1 MWIPPF
7 NVHVIRYIIH
17 CHNISDIISQSH
29 HSTCRSSY
37 STSEVAQW
45 PEKRQ
50 WTILN
55 DADFATYL
63 HMLLYI
69 YVFFVYC
76 DEGDR
81 CESERFNKF
90 GSLDTYSLFAPKC
103 LFVAKYSSCFLHII
117 HICYL
122 LWYPQIHR
130 LDTLDYNLTPV
141 GLVANFKALWLRVL
155 WLYGIF

>member
-1 MWIPPF
+1 MI
-7 NVHVIRYIIH
+7 YQ
-17 CHNISDIISQSH
+17 ISFLNPTIQRAGHHTARVKSH
-29 HSTCRSSY
+29 SGLK
-37 STSEVAQW
+37 
-45 PEKRQ
+45 KRQ

-122 LWYPQIHR
+122 LQYTQIHR
-130 LDTLDYNLTPV
+130 LDTLYYDLKPVELENL
-141 GLVANFKALWLRVL
+141 FKFWNKIFKKKINLERAGVWLHL
-155 WLYGIF
+155 

>member
-1 MWIPPF
+1 MS
-7 NVHVIRYIIH
+7 
-17 CHNISDIISQSH
+17 SDILYIVIIYQISFLNPTIQRAGH
-29 HSTCRSSY
+29 HTARVKSY
-37 STSEVAQW
+37 GGLK
-45 PEKRQ
+45 KRQ